1 MLHPI
6 FLIVGLVSPAGI
18 MWAIGLTLLMAG
30 IVLLIAS
37 ERSRSASG
45 RKYRY

>member
-1 MLHPI
+1 VLDPI
-6 FLIVGLVSPAGI
+6 LLIVGFVSPAGI

-30 IVLLIAS
+30 IVLLVAS
-37 ERSRSASG
+37 ERSRAASG